1 MAALTR
7 CIWAW
12 VFCGLLTLAA
22 SAQTFTTLAS
32 FQYDGAY
39 PEYMALIQGSDGNFY
54 GTTLNGGG
62 LGIGTVFELTANGDI
77 TDLSDFSNSDVRF
90 PYAGVVQGSDGNF
103 YGTTWQGNI
112 AGTVYQVTPSDG
124 LTTLY
129 TFCSENNCA
138 DGGEPFAPL
147 LQGSPG
153 TFYGTTTIGGSK
165 GYGTVFAITSMG
177 VLTTLHSFH
186 FKDGAVPVGGLILAK
201 DGSFYGTTLYGGV
214 SGNGAVFKITAAGKL
229 KTLYS
234 FCPQKKCTD
243 GANPY
248 AGLLQASDGNFYG
261 TTHGG
266 GVGGHG
272 TVFRITASGKLM
284 TLYSFCSKKN
294 CVDGA
299 NPFAG
304 VIQATDGNF
313 YGTTSSGGSKN
324 QGSIF
329 QITSSGGL
337 TTLHSFCL
345 KKNCV
350 DGAEPSGG
358 LLQAASG
365 ILYGTTTDGGRHELG
380 TVYSLS
386 LGLASRTAQRSFP
399 RVGQHSIKGSQE

>member
-1 MAALTR
+1 M
-7 CIWAW
+7 WAW
-12 VFCGLLTLAA
+12 VFCSLLTLAA

-32 FQYDGAY
+32 FQYDGEY
-39 PEYMALIQGSDGNFY
+39 PEYVSLIQASDGNFY

-62 LGIGTVFELTANGDI
+62 VSSGVVFELTANGDI
-77 TDLSDFSNSDVRF
+77 TDLTDFGNSDDLF

-103 YGTTWQGNI
+103 YGTTWQGAI
-112 AGTVYQVTPSDG
+112 AGTVYQVTPSG
-124 LTTLY
+124 SLTTLY
-129 TFCSENNCA
+129 TFCSESNCA

-147 LQGSPG
+147 LQASPG

-165 GYGTVFAITSMG
+165 GYGTVFAITSAG
-177 VLTTLHSFH
+177 LLTTLHSFH

-214 SGNGAVFKITAAGKL
+214 SGNGTVFEITAAGKL

-261 TTHGG
+261 TTYGG
-266 GVGGHG
+266 GVGGDG

-284 TLYSFCSKKN
+284 TLYSFCSKKS

-299 NPFAG
+299 KPFAG

-324 QGSIF
+324 QGTIF

-337 TTLHSFCL
+337 TTLHSFCM

-350 DGAEPSGG
+350 DGTEPTGG
-358 LLQAASG
+358 LLQASSG
-365 ILYGTTTDGGRHELG
+365 IFYGTTTDGGRHEFG

-386 LGLASRTAQRSFP
+386 LGLASRTARRSMP
-399 RVGQHSIKGSQE
+399 RAGQHSIKGSQE